1 MPTLVKCPITRLK
14 IGQYVA
20 DISQQMGKVNVSSP
34 GWISDKSIINELIA
48 KGVVEV
54 IVDTDK
60 QLTDHLSPNNLLVK
74 SEFHNVPFEDELP
87 RARLAIDK
95 LVTHLEKAFT
105 QIRENDI
112 FDVSPFYLA
121 TMTFIASGYRNPSA
135 LLCVV
140 RAMKF
145 DDYQLGHAI
154 RTAAY
159 YCNTFR
165 VMKWPSDSIQDWVV
179 GALLHDIG
187 KLHMKHSI
195 QQPNSLDIPQ
205 IIRDKDVFVT
215 PEHIEN
221 GIKIANQIGGLAK
234 ETIEVIQMH
243 HERLDGSGY
252 PTGQKLGVVN
262 DAIRIFTIIDE
273 LDRLMHTPLKGK
285 YLSAIQA
292 YQTLL
297 KLEQKF
303 DFEILQ
309 QIIKSIGIYP
319 PGSVVILKSGRVGI
333 VLGHHGST
341 VKPDIKLIYD
351 DRLNQHINVATL
363 SLNNNKESDEIIN
376 FYNKDK
382 FTDLVERYL

>member
-20 DISQQMGKVNVSSP
+20 EISQQMGQIKVSSP
-34 GWISDKSIINELIA
+34 GWISDNTIIHELVA

-54 IVDTDK
+54 IVDTEK
-60 QLTDHLSPNNLLVK
+60 QLTKGLSNHELAVK
-74 SEFHNVPFEDELP
+74 SEFNDVPFEDELP
-87 RARLAIDK
+87 RAKLAIEK
-95 LVTHLEKAFT
+95 LITYLQKAFS
-105 QIRENDI
+105 QIREKDI

-135 LLCVV
+135 LLCIV
-140 RAMKF
+140 RAMTF
-145 DDYQLGHAI
+145 EDYQLGHAI

-165 VMKWPSDSIQDWVV
+165 VMKWPSDLIQDWIV

-187 KLHMKHSI
+187 KLHMKQSI
-195 QQPNSLDIPQ
+195 QQPNRLTINQTTREQDNFISPAH
-205 IIRDKDVFVT
+205 V
-215 PEHIEN
+215 EN
-221 GIKIANQIGGLAK
+221 GINIARQIGGLAK
-234 ETIEVIQMH
+234 ETIEVIRMH

-252 PTGQKLGVVN
+252 PTGQKLTDIN

-273 LDRLMHTPLKGK
+273 FDRLMHTPIKGK
-285 YLSAIQA
+285 YPTAIQA

-297 KLEQKF
+297 KMEKQF

-309 QIIKSIGIYP
+309 QIIKCIGIYP
-319 PGSVVILKSGRVGI
+319 PGSLVLLKSGRVGI

-351 DRLNQHINVATL
+351 NRLHQHINVATL
-363 SLNNNKESDEIIN
+363 SLSKNKETDEIID
-376 FYNKDK
+376 FYAKDT
-382 FTDLVERYL
+382 FSDLVERYL